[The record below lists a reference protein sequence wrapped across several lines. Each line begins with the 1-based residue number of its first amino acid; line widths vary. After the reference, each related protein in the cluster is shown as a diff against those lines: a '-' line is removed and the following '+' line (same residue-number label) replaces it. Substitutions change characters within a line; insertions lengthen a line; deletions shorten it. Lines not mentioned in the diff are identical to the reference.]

1 MTLKE
6 KIIRQKKLD
15 YVKQEIE
22 NYERAVRV
30 GSNPIFNDYNVS
42 KANKLKLELNAI

>member
-6 KIIRQKKLD
+6 KILRQKKLD
-15 YVKQEIE
+15 YVKQEIK
-22 NYERAVRV
+22 NYEQAIKI

-42 KANKLKLELNAI
+42 KANKLKLELEVI